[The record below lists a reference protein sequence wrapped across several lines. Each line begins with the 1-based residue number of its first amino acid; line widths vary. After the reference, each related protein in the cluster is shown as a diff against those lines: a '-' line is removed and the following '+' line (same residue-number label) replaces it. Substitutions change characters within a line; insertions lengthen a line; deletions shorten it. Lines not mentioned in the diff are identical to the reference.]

1 MNSVREIEH
10 IREYLNKEIVNDY
23 KKNGFANINGTGY
36 DSIFI
41 VNTSVICDYNNDN
54 SYLNANNLTED
65 KNYLDD
71 LSVNKKGVITTK
83 QLTNAL
89 GKNVSQKNKRRFLAT
104 RIVDIVSEKQKIST
118 WHFKFFC
125 YTV

>member
-1 MNSVREIEH
+1 M
-10 IREYLNKEIVNDY
+10 
-23 KKNGFANINGTGY
+23 
-36 DSIFI
+36 
-41 VNTSVICDYNNDN
+41 ICDYNNDN
-54 SYLNANNLTED
+54 SYLNVNNLPED

-118 WHFKFFC
+118 
-125 YTV
+125 